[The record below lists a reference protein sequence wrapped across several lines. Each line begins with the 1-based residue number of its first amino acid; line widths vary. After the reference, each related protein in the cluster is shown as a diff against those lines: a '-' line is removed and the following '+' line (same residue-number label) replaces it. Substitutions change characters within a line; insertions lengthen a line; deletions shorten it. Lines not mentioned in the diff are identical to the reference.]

1 MLASR
6 DTRRDRETKVFKP
19 FFLLQ
24 PLPVPKLLFFES
36 LLALGNI
43 LDFVAFGDLKKS
55 VNENSEL
62 QITTIGLSAFLS
74 KINFRQL

>member
-6 DTRRDRETKVFKP
+6 DTRRDRETKVLKP

-36 LLALGNI
+36 LLALS
-43 LDFVAFGDLKKS
+43 FVAFGDLKKS
-55 VNENSEL
+55 VRHDPTSEVPL
-62 QITTIGLSAFLS
+62 
-74 KINFRQL
+74 